1 MSGKFYLIATILVET
16 LAVALMKMANGGEQ
30 KIMFSFAMLSFLASF
45 LLLSQALKTMDM
57 GLTNAIWAGSST
69 LLIYLVSIAF
79 FQEKVNW
86 QQGIFL
92 LFIIIGIAGLNYF
105 TKK

>member
-30 KIMFSFAMLSFLASF
+30 KVIFSFAMLAFLVSFLT
-45 LLLSQALKTMDM
+45 LSQALKTMEM
-57 GLTNAIWAGSST
+57 GFTNAIWAGSST
-69 LLIYLVSIAF
+69 LLIYLASIIF

-86 QQGIFL
+86 QQSIFL
-92 LFIIIGIAGLNYF
+92 TFIIIGIAGLNYF
-105 TKK
+105 TDK